1 MTTSVGQALAGFA
14 AARAPSAKSA
24 TDEKSDDTSFGKM
37 VRGDEKPTAPETPP
51 ASEASVHGPRWAKR
65 TLAGLGKAESAQ
77 IEPGKT
83 ASPKLPAG
91 KTAKDDPDTSADK
104 VSTDTEESGQSA
116 SAAPL
121 QDHLPLLIALHDM
134 RHFSTS
140 AKTDASSTTADE
152 QAPDPALDGQPRSA
166 EQLPVSTKK
175 FRAASG
181 GDTDAFA
188 ALSRS
193 GGALVAANLSG
204 QKESQQADWIAPASD
219 EPSHQDDLAAH
230 LLKDQPAVDIS
241 APEARRS
248 APVVKGLEAVQ
259 SAMRSD
265 AGKQAAPGGRI
276 EIVAEQSFPAPP
288 QNPMSQTASAL
299 VDAIASDG
307 LRQALSTPSTT
318 SQMASSVAVP
328 THILKIELHPAEL
341 GVVTASMRLA
351 GEQLSIELKPETHE
365 AYRRLTTDSEAI
377 VKSLRGLGFDVDKVT
392 ILQPSIAV
400 PAATR
405 TDASSSLPISS
416 GRDQPS
422 FQPGNSSGNNAGS
435 GGQQPGRN
443 PRNDAHEFGR
453 AASPARERAG
463 DDMFI

>member
-1 MTTSVGQALAGFA
+1 MTTSVGQALPGFA

-24 TDEKSDDTSFGKM
+24 TGEKSDDTSFGKM
-37 VRGDEKPTAPETPP
+37 VRDDEKPAAPENPQAT
-51 ASEASVHGPRWAKR
+51 EAGAHGPRWAKR
-65 TLAGLGKAESAQ
+65 ALAGLGKAEPAPTES
-77 IEPGKT
+77 GKA
-83 ASPKLPAG
+83 ASPKLPAA
-91 KTAKDDPDTSADK
+91 KAAKDDPNSDKASAD
-104 VSTDTEESGQSA
+104 SDESGQGA
-116 SAAPL
+116 IATPL
-121 QDHLPLLIALHDM
+121 QDHLPLLMALHDM

-140 AKTDASSTTADE
+140 AKTDARIATADE
-152 QAPDPALDGQPRSA
+152 RAPDPALGGQPRPA
-166 EQLPVSTKK
+166 EQLSAPTKK

-181 GDTDAFA
+181 VDTDALA

-193 GGALVAANLSG
+193 EGALVAAGLSG
-204 QKESQQADWIAPASD
+204 QKERQQTDRIGPASD
-219 EPSHQDDLAAH
+219 EPSHQDDLAP
-230 LLKDQPAVDIS
+230 LLKDQPAADIS
-241 APEARRS
+241 APEAKRT
-248 APVVKGLEAVQ
+248 APVMKGLEAIQ
-259 SAMRSD
+259 SALRSD
-265 AGKQAAPGGRI
+265 TGKQDASGGRI
-276 EIVAEQSFPAPP
+276 EIVAEQSFPAPA
-288 QNPMSQTASAL
+288 QNPISQTASAL

-318 SQMASSVAVP
+318 SQMTSSVAVP
-328 THILKIELHPAEL
+328 THVLKIELHPAEL

-405 TDASSSLPISS
+405 TDASSALPMSS

-443 PRNDAHEFGR
+443 NSNDAHEFGR

>member
-1 MTTSVGQALAGFA
+1 MTTSVGQALPGFA

-24 TDEKSDDTSFGKM
+24 PDDKSDDTGFGKM
-37 VRGDEKPTAPETPP
+37 VRGDEKPAERENPP
-51 ASEASVHGPRWAKR
+51 ATEAGVHGPRWTKR
-65 TLAGLGKAESAQ
+65 ALAGLGKAEPAPV
-77 IEPGKT
+77 EPGKA
-83 ASPKLPAG
+83 ASPKLPLG
-91 KTAKDDPDTSADK
+91 KTTKDDPGQDKTSAD
-104 VSTDTEESGQSA
+104 TEEAGQGA
-116 SAAPL
+116 SATPL
-121 QDHLPLLIALHDM
+121 QDHLPLLMALHDM

-140 AKTDASSTTADE
+140 AKTDARITTAD
-152 QAPDPALDGQPRSA
+152 QQTPDPGLDGQPRSA
-166 EQLPVSTKK
+166 EQLPASTKK

-181 GDTDAFA
+181 VDADSLA
-188 ALSRS
+188 AMSRS
-193 GGALVAANLSG
+193 ESALVAAGLSG
-204 QKESQQADWIAPASD
+204 KTESRQASRIGPASD
-219 EPSHQDDLAAH
+219 QPLHQDDLASL
-230 LLKDQPAVDIS
+230 LLKDQPVADIP
-241 APEARRS
+241 APEAKRS
-248 APVVKGLEAVQ
+248 APVMKGLETVQAVL
-259 SAMRSD
+259 RSES
-265 AGKQAAPGGRI
+265 GKQAASGGRI

-307 LRQALSTPSTT
+307 LRQALSASSTA
-318 SQMASSVAVP
+318 SQTASSVAVP
-328 THILKIELHPAEL
+328 THVLKIELHPAEL
-341 GVVTASMRLA
+341 GIVTASMRLA

-365 AYRRLTTDSEAI
+365 AYRRLTNDSEAI

-405 TDASSSLPISS
+405 TDASSSLPMSS

-443 PRNDAHEFGR
+443 PGNDAHEFGR
-453 AASPARERAG
+453 AASPARERTG

>member
-1 MTTSVGQALAGFA
+1 MTTSVGQALPGFA

-24 TDEKSDDTSFGKM
+24 AGEKSDDTSFGKM
-37 VRGDEKPTAPETPP
+37 VRDDDKPAAPENPP
-51 ASEASVHGPRWAKR
+51 ATEAGAHGPRWAKR
-65 TLAGLGKAESAQ
+65 ALAGLGKAEPAP
-77 IEPGKT
+77 IESGKAT
-83 ASPKLPAG
+83 SPKLPAA
-91 KTAKDDPDTSADK
+91 KTAKDDPNSDKASAD
-104 VSTDTEESGQSA
+104 SEESGQGA
-116 SAAPL
+116 NATPL
-121 QDHLPLLIALHDM
+121 QDHLPLLMALHDM

-140 AKTDASSTTADE
+140 AKTDAHIATADE
-152 QAPDPALDGQPRSA
+152 QAPDPALDGQPRPA
-166 EQLPVSTKK
+166 EQLPASTKK

-181 GDTDAFA
+181 VDADALA
-188 ALSRS
+188 AMSRS
-193 GGALVAANLSG
+193 EGALVAAGLSG
-204 QKESQQADWIAPASD
+204 QNEGRQAGRTASASD
-219 EPSHQDDLAAH
+219 EPSHQDDLAP
-230 LLKDQPAVDIS
+230 LLKDQPAAGIS
-241 APEARRS
+241 APEAKRS
-248 APVVKGLEAVQ
+248 APVMKGLEAVQ
-259 SAMRSD
+259 SALRSD
-265 AGKQAAPGGRI
+265 TGKQAASGGRI
-276 EIVAEQSFPAPP
+276 EIVTEQSFPAPA

-299 VDAIASDG
+299 VDALASDG

-328 THILKIELHPAEL
+328 THVLKIELHPAEL

-400 PAATR
+400 PSATR
-405 TDASSSLPISS
+405 TDASSALPMSS

-443 PRNDAHEFGR
+443 NSNDAHEFGR

>member
-1 MTTSVGQALAGFA
+1 MTTSVGQAVPGFA

-24 TDEKSDDTSFGKM
+24 TDETSDDKSFGKM
-37 VRGDEKPTAPETPP
+37 VDGDEKPAAPEKPP
-51 ASEASVHGPRWAKR
+51 ATEAGAQASRWTKR
-65 TLAGLGKAESAQ
+65 ALVGLGKAEPAAVQ
-77 IEPGKT
+77 PGKA
-83 ASPKLPAG
+83 ASPNLPLG
-91 KTAKDDPDTSADK
+91 KAAKDDPGQDK
-104 VSTDTEESGQSA
+104 TPVDTEESGQAA
-116 SAAPL
+116 SATPL
-121 QDHLPLLIALHDM
+121 QDHLPLLMALHDL

-140 AKTDASSTTADE
+140 AKTDARSATADI
-152 QAPDPALDGQPRSA
+152 QTPDPALDGQPRSA
-166 EQLPVSTKK
+166 EQLPTPAKK
-175 FRAASG
+175 FRTASG
-181 GDTDAFA
+181 VDAAALA

-193 GGALVAANLSG
+193 ESAVVTAGLSG
-204 QKESQQADWIAPASD
+204 QKEDRPTGRIVPASD
-219 EPSHQDDLAAH
+219 EPSHQDDLASR
-230 LLKDQPAVDIS
+230 LLKDQPAADI
-241 APEARRS
+241 ATPEAKRS
-248 APVVKGLEAVQ
+248 APMMKGLETVQ
-259 SAMRSD
+259 AALRSES
-265 AGKQAAPGGRI
+265 GKQPASGGRI

-288 QNPMSQTASAL
+288 QIPMSQTASAL

-307 LRQALSTPSTT
+307 LRQALSTPATA
-318 SQMASSVAVP
+318 SQTASSVAVP
-328 THILKIELHPAEL
+328 THVLKIELHPAEL

-365 AYRRLTTDSEAI
+365 AYRRLTSDSEAI

-392 ILQPSIAV
+392 ILQPSIAI

-405 TDASSSLPISS
+405 TDASSSLPMSS

-443 PRNDAHEFGR
+443 PGNDAHEFGR

>member
-1 MTTSVGQALAGFA
+1 MTTSVGQALPGFA

-24 TDEKSDDTSFGKM
+24 TDEKGDDTSFGKM
-37 VRGDEKPTAPETPP
+37 VRGDEKPAAPETPP
-51 ASEASVHGPRWAKR
+51 AAEAGVPGPRWAKR
-65 TLAGLGKAESAQ
+65 ALAGLGKTEPAPV
-77 IEPGKT
+77 EPGKPAAPRLPT
-83 ASPKLPAG
+83 AKP
-91 KTAKDDPDTSADK
+91 AKDDLDTSSDK
-104 VSTDTEESGQSA
+104 TSADTEESGQGA
-116 SAAPL
+116 SATPL
-121 QDHLPLLIALHDM
+121 QDHLPLLMALHDM

-140 AKTDASSTTADE
+140 AKTDARSATADN
-152 QAPDPALDGQPRSA
+152 QTPDPALNGQPRSA
-166 EQLPVSTKK
+166 EQPPTPAKK

-181 GDTDAFA
+181 VDAAALA

-193 GGALVAANLSG
+193 ESAVVTAGLSG
-204 QKESQQADWIAPASD
+204 QIEGRQAGRIVPASD
-219 EPSHQDDLAAH
+219 EPTHQDDLAPR
-230 LLKDQPAVDIS
+230 LLKDQPAADIP
-241 APEARRS
+241 APEAKRS
-248 APVVKGLEAVQ
+248 APVMKGLETVQ
-259 SAMRSD
+259 AALRSET
-265 AGKQAAPGGRI
+265 GKQAAAGGRV

-288 QNPMSQTASAL
+288 QNPMSQTASAV

-307 LRQALSTPSTT
+307 LRQAFSTSATA

-328 THILKIELHPAEL
+328 THVLKIELHPAEL

-392 ILQPSIAV
+392 ILQPSIAA

-405 TDASSSLPISS
+405 TDASSSLPMSS

-422 FQPGNSSGNNAGS
+422 FQPGNSGGNNAGS

-443 PRNDAHEFGR
+443 PGNDAHEFGR